1 MMGNASQCEKSRS
14 AEGRYQGVPVSLGS
28 CQMTSS
34 EENKHVTAKKKKK
47 KLIFEIVHTCLKAH
61 PSSVYGEHHEIN
73 LRTVSGRTKI

>member
-1 MMGNASQCEKSRS
+1 MGNASQCEKSRS

-47 KLIFEIVHTCLKAH
+47 KANIRDCTYMPEGTPIM
-61 PSSVYGEHHEIN
+61 SVC
-73 LRTVSGRTKI
+73 RTP